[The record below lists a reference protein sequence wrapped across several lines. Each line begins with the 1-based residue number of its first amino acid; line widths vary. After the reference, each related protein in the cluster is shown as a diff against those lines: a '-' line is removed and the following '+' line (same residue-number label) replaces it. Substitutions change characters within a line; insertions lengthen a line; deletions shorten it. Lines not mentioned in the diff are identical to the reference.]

1 MYISFTSLILV
12 GALTSK
18 PYSFNI
24 RSWELKSYEGLD
36 IMDSGCS
43 LIRFDVCA
51 NRILRILPIETTNSQ
66 TQWISDRVRFSYDG
80 LTRLRLGYPIFCF
93 KKKFIRLNWHLVFKL
108 MGYIFNRN
116 LVNYCGCSFE
126 LKGIVGKFLDCKSSV
141 IFKDFVNGF
150 GGSLCFREQNFPV
163 FNDFKNNFFFTS
175 NFLELTELLIIIGLN
190 PRFELPVLNLKIR
203 NLILMKKLFYVCV
216 LSNYSSLNYFY
227 NHIGNSSK
235 DLLDLCEGRHW
246 FSSIIYKYLNN
257 VFFLVS
263 SNLKNNITFLKKIN
277 QYLNLKHYQIASI
290 YFSVGELNTLL
301 FNCLT
306 RFNFNLIEEKNK
318 KKTILRSFFFYF
330 FLGSDF
336 CFDNRNSLNDFC
348 LFQSHHYNIIGLNK
362 SYFTDFVL
370 PVSVFV
376 ETDALYLNFE
386 GISLLNRSSLVQT
399 FGTLENFS
407 IFKGFFY
414 VIKSLQAE
422 TFYKKTIMRIFEID
436 KSIFFLN
443 SRFCFFFSKFH
454 LFTTYTKF
462 FF

>member
-175 NFLELTELLIIIGLN
+175 NFLELTELLIIIGLIFLFWGLGKKYN
-190 PRFELPVLNLKIR
+190 KLNNTTAINKTLEDNKEYT
-203 NLILMKKLFYVCV
+203 NKFDFNEPNEAQLI
-216 LSNYSSLNYFY
+216 SSSLGTN
-227 NHIGNSSK
+227 NEI
-235 DLLDLCEGRHW
+235 LLRYL
-246 FSSIIYKYLNN
+246 YKGKNTLVILDVKTKQIKSVITIKKGQNN
-257 VFFLVS
+257 F
-263 SNLKNNITFLKKIN
+263 KIN
-277 QYLNLKHYQIASI
+277 QQ
-290 YFSVGELNTLL
+290 
-301 FNCLT
+301 
-306 RFNFNLIEEKNK
+306 
-318 KKTILRSFFFYF
+318 
-330 FLGSDF
+330 D
-336 CFDNRNSLNDFC
+336 
-348 LFQSHHYNIIGLNK
+348 
-362 SYFTDFVL
+362 
-370 PVSVFV
+370 
-376 ETDALYLNFE
+376 
-386 GISLLNRSSLVQT
+386 
-399 FGTLENFS
+399 
-407 IFKGFFY
+407 
-414 VIKSLQAE
+414 
-422 TFYKKTIMRIFEID
+422 
-436 KSIFFLN
+436 
-443 SRFCFFFSKFH
+443 
-454 LFTTYTKF
+454 
-462 FF
+462 

>member
-1 MYISFTSLILV
+1 M
-12 GALTSK
+12 
-18 PYSFNI
+18 
-24 RSWELKSYEGLD
+24 
-36 IMDSGCS
+36 
-43 LIRFDVCA
+43 
-51 NRILRILPIETTNSQ
+51 
-66 TQWISDRVRFSYDG
+66 
-80 LTRLRLGYPIFCF
+80 IFAF
-93 KKKFIRLNWHLVFKL
+93 
-108 MGYIFNRN
+108 
-116 LVNYCGCSFE
+116 
-126 LKGIVGKFLDCKSSV
+126 
-141 IFKDFVNGF
+141 
-150 GGSLCFREQNFPV
+150 
-163 FNDFKNNFFFTS
+163 
-175 NFLELTELLIIIGLN
+175 
-190 PRFELPVLNLKIR
+190 
-203 NLILMKKLFYVCV
+203 
-216 LSNYSSLNYFY
+216 
-227 NHIGNSSK
+227 
-235 DLLDLCEGRHW
+235 
-246 FSSIIYKYLNN
+246 
-257 VFFLVS
+257 
-263 SNLKNNITFLKKIN
+263 

-443 SRFCFFFSKFH
+443 SRFCFFFQNSIYLRRTQSFFFNKKRKHFLILSKYNSHYKDNSILQASRIMTFCERS
-454 LFTTYTKF
+454 FINKF
-462 FF
+462 FNF